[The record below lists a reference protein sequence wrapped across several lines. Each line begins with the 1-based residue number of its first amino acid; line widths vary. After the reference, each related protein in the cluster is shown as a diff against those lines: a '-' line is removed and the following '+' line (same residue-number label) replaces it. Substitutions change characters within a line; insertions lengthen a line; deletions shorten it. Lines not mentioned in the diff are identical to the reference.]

1 MNKKKRKTISAAELS
16 DHCLVFTGELKIPR
30 KKVTSLVEKMGCRV
44 QRSVTRET
52 TLLVLGSQD
61 EERLRPGHRR
71 SLKHDAVK
79 KRIKEGQD
87 ITILRQE
94 EFYELIGCPVQLSLL
109 DLVSKPTEGKAPPV
123 QKITS
128 QQRSRKKSKVRPDH
142 RSGGALSRIQA
153 PKQ

>member
-109 DLVSKPTEGKAPPV
+109 DLVAQPGQKKRKASPEKKTPA
-123 QKITS
+123 KK
-128 QQRSRKKSKVRPDH
+128 RSVTDK
-142 RSGGALSRIQA
+142 GGIRLQPRL
-153 PKQ
+153 PW

>member
-1 MNKKKRKTISAAELS
+1 MNKKRKTISAAELS
-16 DHCLVFTGELKIPR
+16 GHCLVFTGELKIPR

-44 QRSVTRET
+44 QTSVTRKT

-61 EERLRPGHRR
+61 KERLRPGHRR

-94 EFYELIGCPVQLSLL
+94 EFYELIGCPVQLSLF
-109 DLVSKPTEGKAPPV
+109 DLVARPG
-123 QKITS
+123 
-128 QQRSRKKSKVRPDH
+128 RKKRKASPEKKTSPKK
-142 RSGGALSRIQA
+142 RSVTEKSGIRRQPRL
-153 PKQ
+153 PW